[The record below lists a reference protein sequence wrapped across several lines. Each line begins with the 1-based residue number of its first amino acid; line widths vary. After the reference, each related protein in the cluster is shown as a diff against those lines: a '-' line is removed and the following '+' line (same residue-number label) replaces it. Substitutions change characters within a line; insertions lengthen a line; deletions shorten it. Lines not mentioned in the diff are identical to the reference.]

1 MNKFI
6 TRGKEKATIQNI
18 IRHII
23 LISSWYFI
31 RGYEP
36 RNNIAQLSIIKPTL
50 NPFHNTKKNNVNDK
64 YSLKKNPTN
73 TPPAYSV
80 LNPLTNSDS
89 LSTKSTGVRPTSAEN
104 TKIATTY
111 HRLMSPTSTISHRIS

>member
-23 LISSWYFI
+23 LINSWYFI

-36 RNNIAQLSIIKPTL
+36 RNNIAQLSIIRPIL
-50 NPFHNTKKNNVNDK
+50 SLFHSTKKNNVSDK
-64 YSLKKNPTN
+64 YSLRKNPTN
-73 TPPAYSV
+73 PPLAYSV

-89 LSTKSTGVRPTSAEN
+89 PSTKSTGVRLTSAEN

-111 HRLMSPTSTISHRIS
+111 QRLISPTSTIKSRIS

>member
-1 MNKFI
+1 M
-6 TRGKEKATIQNI
+6 QNI

-23 LISSWYFI
+23 PINSWYFI

-36 RNNIAQLSIIKPTL
+36 RNNIAQLNITKPIL
-50 NPFHNTKKNNVNDK
+50 SPFHNTKKNNVNDK

-73 TPPAYSV
+73 TPLAYSV
-80 LNPLTNSDS
+80 LNPLTSSDS

-104 TKIATTY
+104 TRIATTY
-111 HRLMSPTSTISHRIS
+111 QRLISPTSTIPM